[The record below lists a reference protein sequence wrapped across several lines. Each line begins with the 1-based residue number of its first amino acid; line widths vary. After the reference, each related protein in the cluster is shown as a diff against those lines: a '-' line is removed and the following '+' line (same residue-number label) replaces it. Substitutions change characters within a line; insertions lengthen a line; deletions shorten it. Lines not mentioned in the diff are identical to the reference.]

1 MLESTSSVPI
11 LPPGAGSLGQPAN
24 EAAREQRRRRHARA
38 RRLRQGLG
46 ALILGGALVVGALAL
61 RPEPVPV
68 DVASAVVAP
77 LTITIEE
84 SGRTRVKDRYVVSAP
99 SAGRLARVWLR
110 PGDPVAEGDTLAEIS
125 PSPSPLIDQRT
136 RAEGEARLGAARSAL
151 GQAQARRARAI
162 TGQERAQREL
172 ERMQKL
178 GAAGAVSPRELEL
191 TEFDARLQADEVASA
206 EFAVKV
212 GTEEV
217 RLAAAALQGQ
227 DGNPR
232 AYHIDVLA
240 PASGRVLRVHQES
253 ATAVQAGTPLV
264 EVADPAALEV
274 VVDLLTTDAVHVA
287 PGMPA
292 LIVGWGGEHDIRARV
307 TRIEPS
313 GFTRLSALGVEEQR
327 VNVVLGFSDAREA
340 WSALGDGFHVE
351 ARLELWRGEQVLQ
364 VPALAVFRHGG
375 GSAVFRLDGDRARL
389 VPTTI
394 GHRGDL
400 QVEVLS
406 GLSPDDIVV
415 VHPGDR
421 IEDGVRVRSLP

>member
-11 LPPGAGSLGQPAN
+11 LPPGSGSLGQPAN

-46 ALILGGALVVGALAL
+46 ALILGGVLVVGALAL

-99 SAGRLARVWLR
+99 SAGRLERVWLR
-110 PGDPVAEGDTLAEIS
+110 PGDAVAEGDTLAEIS

-136 RAEGEARLGAARSAL
+136 RAESEARLGAARSAL
-151 GQAQARRARAI
+151 GQARARRARAI

-191 TEFDARLQADEVASA
+191 AEFDARLQADEVASA

-217 RLAAAALQGQ
+217 RLAAAALQRQ
-227 DGNPR
+227 DGNPQ

-240 PASGRVLRVHQES
+240 PAGGRVLRVLQES
-253 ATAVQAGTPLV
+253 ATAVQPGTPLV
-264 EVADPAALEV
+264 EVGDSAAIEV

-292 LIVGWGGEHDIRARV
+292 LIVDWGGEHDIRARV
-307 TRIEPS
+307 TRIDPS

-327 VNVVLGFSDAREA
+327 VNVVLGFTDPREA
-340 WSALGDGFHVE
+340 C
-351 ARLELWRGEQVLQ
+351 
-364 VPALAVFRHGG
+364 
-375 GSAVFRLDGDRARL
+375 
-389 VPTTI
+389 
-394 GHRGDL
+394 
-400 QVEVLS
+400 
-406 GLSPDDIVV
+406 
-415 VHPGDR
+415 
-421 IEDGVRVRSLP
+421 